1 MELLKFYIAS
11 FMLYALY
18 FDYRSQ
24 PTLLLRYIHTG
35 CPKCKRTNDFPITP
49 EILVRVN
56 FQKYLLEDHYLT
68 FFVSKF
74 QRSSSKGLEMA
85 GS

>member
-1 MELLKFYIAS
+1 MFSIKKP
-11 FMLYALY
+11 FMPFSATQGCHA
-18 FDYRSQ
+18 F
-24 PTLLLRYIHTG
+24 TEGATG

-56 FQKYLLEDHYLT
+56 FQKYPLEDHYLT
-68 FFVSKF
+68 FFVSKS

-85 GS
+85 AG